1 MFVFLYILQHTT
13 KGNLLKLLM
22 ASLRQDFVNYQKNNS
37 YRVVALP
44 TAKKTFRGKDEI
56 YGQNTN
62 ITSFFR
68 VYSNPIFEFTCI
80 GLCATLCSGVTL
92 YLSGAVT

>member
-1 MFVFLYILQHTT
+1 MFVVLYFTT
-13 KGNLLKLLM
+13 YHQRKFIETFNGLTAARYCQLSKK
-22 ASLRQDFVNYQKNNS
+22 SNS

-44 TAKKTFRGKDEI
+44 TAKKTFSGKEEI

-68 VYSNPIFEFTCI
+68 VYSNPVFEFTCI
-80 GLCATLCSGVTL
+80 GLCATPCSGVTL
-92 YLSGAVT
+92 YLSGAVR